1 MLGVGKW
8 RRSDNWCDGNVWFV
22 SRNNVS
28 DALYTLITT
37 YSPPPTPD
45 TSNGF
50 LIIQFYICLYLFVNI
65 LWRQPVPFKA
75 KHNCCEKW
83 EHWKPIIPASSF
95 GAEWWCQPQV
105 FSSNLR
111 VSEEWGCPC
120 HNIFTSLSNNC
131 VRNIQKHLPVT
142 LWISDTVLNEYFP
155 TNHSFLHW
163 DIIFY

>member
-50 LIIQFYICLYLFVNI
+50 LIIQFYICLHLFVNI

-75 KHNCCEKW
+75 KHNCCEKR

-95 GAEWWCQPQV
+95 PLEQSDDVSHKYSRQTCVLVRGEGV
-105 FSSNLR
+105 HVTIFSHHYLTI
-111 VSEEWGCPC
+111 VSEIYK
-120 HNIFTSLSNNC
+120 NICLWHFESMTQYWMNTFPQTTLSC
-131 VRNIQKHLPVT
+131 TEI
-142 LWISDTVLNEYFP
+142 
-155 TNHSFLHW
+155 
-163 DIIFY
+163 

>member
-37 YSPPPTPD
+37 YSPPTPPMD
-45 TSNGF
+45 F
-50 LIIQFYICLYLFVNI
+50 LLYNFTFVCIYLYLNI

-75 KHNCCEKW
+75 KHNCCEKR

-95 GAEWWCQPQV
+95 PLEQSDDVSHKYSRQTCVLVRGEGV
-105 FSSNLR
+105 HVTIFSHHYLTI
-111 VSEEWGCPC
+111 VSEIYK
-120 HNIFTSLSNNC
+120 NICLWHFESMTQYWMNTFPQTTTLSC
-131 VRNIQKHLPVT
+131 TEI
-142 LWISDTVLNEYFP
+142 
-155 TNHSFLHW
+155 
-163 DIIFY
+163 